1 VSPLSQLLDV
11 QILDLEI
18 DRLKVRREEM
28 PEREALKQSRAR
40 GGALDEIHVAMLEAR
55 EALGRAER
63 EISGEVAALAAR
75 ANEVEQTLYSGSISA
90 PKELES
96 LQEEIRLLRE
106 KQSGLEEREMELLE
120 EMDRAENEINEN
132 RTARD
137 QTEDEA
143 KGLEATIHDAEGEI
157 DAELA
162 RLAEQALEKRA
173 SIPAEILD
181 AYDGRR
187 SRPRLAGR
195 AAAPLAE
202 GSCGGCH
209 MQLPR
214 LDYDRMKAE
223 PEDALLLCVHCGRI
237 LVR

>member
-1 VSPLSQLLDV
+1 VAPLSQLLDV
-11 QILDLEI
+11 QILDLES
-18 DRLKVRREEM
+18 DRLKVRREGM
-28 PEREALKQSRAR
+28 PEREALEQSRAR
-40 GGALDEIHVAMLEAR
+40 GGALDESHLAMLEAR
-55 EALGRAER
+55 EALSRAER

-75 ANEVEQTLYSGSISA
+75 AKEVEETLYSGSISA

-106 KQSGLEEREMELLE
+106 KQSGLEEREMGLLE
-120 EMDRAENEINEN
+120 EIDRAENEIADN
-132 RTARD
+132 RAARD
-137 QTEDEA
+137 QTEDERR
-143 KGLEATIHDAEGEI
+143 GLETMIHKAESEI

-162 RLAEQALEKRA
+162 RLAEQALETRA
-173 SIPAEILD
+173 AIPAEILD

-223 PEDALLLCVHCGRI
+223 PADTLLLCVHCGRV